1 MMEKWDQRLKFF
13 RYERGYGGHVSDT
26 DRLTLKLSFYGQ
38 DDLLMIFDNLEI
50 VYERYESQPPQPE
63 SGKPYTSAEI
73 SNFPFLVPETQW
85 IRQPATNQFRT
96 LYGNRLRR
104 SMRSGQSC
112 IKIPRFRTRRVYEM
126 NCLSPCRKAGLP
138 HDVRQF
144 HLGQGGL
151 CVGPMTP
158 FTRSAL

>member
-1 MMEKWDQRLKFF
+1 MENMYSRFKMMEKWDQRLKFF

-38 DDLLMIFDNLEI
+38 DDLLMIFDDLEI

-85 IRQPATNQFRT
+85 IRQPAQQVIDTARVDVWCTQDTVEFTIRGSEENKYELAESDLENAEKLEKRF
-96 LYGNRLRR
+96 LHYGERI
-104 SMRSGQSC
+104 Q
-112 IKIPRFRTRRVYEM
+112 P
-126 NCLSPCRKAGLP
+126 
-138 HDVRQF
+138 
-144 HLGQGGL
+144 
-151 CVGPMTP
+151 
-158 FTRSAL
+158 